1 MVHSRVKRPSQ
12 PLLIGLLCLSWA
24 IAIGGCA
31 TVDGP
36 VSAPPP
42 PEPPPSTR
50 LPHPSGTNLADVA
63 DLFRHPSA
71 PKLEEQKACDA
82 PYRKLLGA
90 TKSRQ
95 EQEQG
100 TREMLR
106 RDPAAWHWCYYAQIY
121 YLENGLREDNYVEER
136 QKRVMETYA
145 LLVPVARGFLVEF
158 RDSRYLRFAIFRYR
172 QTSEWVFY
180 RRLEL
185 SPAMTQ
191 ELVSATNP
199 YVLLN
204 PPPETA
210 SVLEKYKIASPTKS
224 PPEPAAQ
231 DRKPAAQK
239 TTTQKAP
246 ARAGAKAAPQAE
258 APPPPDSAAQDL
270 RPDQQVNET
279 ASPLDDELPPDQG
292 L

>member
-24 IAIGGCA
+24 FAIGGCA

-71 PKLEEQKACDA
+71 PKLEEQKKCDA
-82 PYRKLLGA
+82 PYRKLVAA

-100 TREMLR
+100 AREMLR

-121 YLENGLREDNYVEER
+121 FLENGL
-136 QKRVMETYA
+136 
-145 LLVPVARGFLVEF
+145 
-158 RDSRYLRFAIFRYR
+158 
-172 QTSEWVFY
+172 
-180 RRLEL
+180 
-185 SPAMTQ
+185 
-191 ELVSATNP
+191 
-199 YVLLN
+199 
-204 PPPETA
+204 
-210 SVLEKYKIASPTKS
+210 
-224 PPEPAAQ
+224 
-231 DRKPAAQK
+231 
-239 TTTQKAP
+239 
-246 ARAGAKAAPQAE
+246 
-258 APPPPDSAAQDL
+258 
-270 RPDQQVNET
+270 
-279 ASPLDDELPPDQG
+279 
-292 L
+292 